1 MKTKGDVIKPFQ
13 IGGASF
19 EAKFLINF
27 ETGVLDDLKTRV
39 NINDSDFLVFNA
51 IKYYFILKDSQETKN
66 NTNNQL
72 TLSQAEIEAK
82 EEHKLQRLENTF
94 KIIHAIVSEINLHIE
109 NVKISEIPFVTM
121 ENNPDFK
128 EYFNDVRPATCLEM
142 MTKSTSFNFS
152 RMYSDAAGFEVLFNS
167 KRDRPYHLTCSVQ
180 LLKVFLH
187 RELNCLLAKLTTT
200 PTKY

>member
-1 MKTKGDVIKPFQ
+1 M
-13 IGGASF
+13 
-19 EAKFLINF
+19 
-27 ETGVLDDLKTRV
+27 

-180 LLKVFLH
+180 LLKVFCI
-187 RELNCLLAKLTTT
+187 ES
-200 PTKY
+200 